1 MAREGLCGLDELGG
15 HGPAKVA
22 IVAAVFDHV
31 TIRVADMTASERFY
45 ETTLG
50 AAGIGAP
57 TRGEHGTEWQ
67 DFSTARATADHP
79 PTRRLHIGFS
89 VASREHVRAFWD
101 AGIEAGY
108 AGDGEPG
115 LRPEYTA
122 DYYGAFLLDPHG
134 NSAEAVHHEGVRR
147 SGNVDHVWMR
157 VADLAASRSFYEAV
171 APEAGFRVNK
181 EMPGRVAFVSDRP
194 DGGDFSIVEGP
205 PTENAHLA
213 FPADGDRA
221 ALRDPDGNEVEAVG
235 PRDVD

>member
-1 MAREGLCGLDELGG
+1 M
-15 HGPAKVA
+15 
-22 IVAAVFDHV
+22 FDHV
-31 TIRVADMTASERFY
+31 SIRVADMTASERFY

-50 AAGIGAP
+50 AAGIDAP
-57 TRGEHGTEWQ
+57 TRSEHGTEWQ
-67 DFSTARATADHP
+67 GFSIAPASTERP

-89 VASREHVRAFWD
+89 VASREQVHAFWD
-101 AGIEAGY
+101 AGRQAGY
-108 AGDGEPG
+108 TDDGEPG
-115 LRPEYTA
+115 PRPQYTA
-122 DYYGAFLLDPHG
+122 DYYGAFLLDPDG
-134 NSAEAVHHEGVRR
+134 NSGEAVHHEGVRR

-171 APEAGFRVNK
+171 APEAGFRMNK

-221 ALRDPDGNEVEAVG
+221 ALRDPDGNKVEAVG